1 MNEPL
6 KIVEVEVPP
15 EPPDYAIRI
24 GEALMVADGIPRKIE
39 METRGLQ
46 EKVNDEVEAV
56 LIWAV
61 LNETRFNQSASARI
75 LGLSRNTLRKRMTKY
90 GMMNNE

>member
-6 KIVEVEVPP
+6 KIVDVEAPP
-15 EPPDYAIRI
+15 EPSEYAVRI
-24 GEALMVADGIPRKIE
+24 AEALMVADGIPRKIE

>member
-1 MNEPL
+1 MNQTL
-6 KIVEVEVPP
+6 KIVDVEAPP
-15 EPPDYAIRI
+15 EPPDYVIRI
-24 GEALMVADGIPRKIE
+24 AEALMVADGIPRKIE

-61 LNETRFNQSASARI
+61 LNQTRFNQSASARI

-90 GMMNNE
+90 GMMK

>member
-1 MNEPL
+1 MNYSGKITPL
-6 KIVEVEVPP
+6 NRPM
-15 EPPDYAIRI
+15 PPDYVVRI
-24 GEALMVADGIPRKIE
+24 AEALMVADGIPRKIE

-75 LGLSRNTLRKRMTKY
+75 LGLSRNTLRS
-90 GMMNNE
+90 

>member
-1 MNEPL
+1 MNYGAIIPYGDRP
-6 KIVEVEVPP
+6 K
-15 EPPDYAIRI
+15 PPDYVVRI
-24 GEALMVADGIPRKIE
+24 AEALMVADGIPRKIE